1 VRVSFYKLFF
11 TLFLFTNI
19 ACKTYSQCGQAIDL
33 GTWVEEGD
41 VTNGD
46 WQVGGGGANVSQEI
60 NGDPTFLV
68 SPDSFINVIITGTI
82 RVNTAADDDWVGF
95 VFGYQGPD
103 TADSTDYDFYLFDW
117 KQADQNFSGFF
128 GAEGFALSQMQ
139 GNITNLP
146 QAFVGKQGPFANIIA
161 SDYGGTK
168 GWNDLTDYD
177 FALTYTNTRTV
188 ISIEG
193 DTIFDVYGCFG
204 PGRFGFYNYSQSD
217 VIYSDFSYRVA
228 ASFEVV
234 TPEVCVGDTA
244 FLRAL
249 SDSCFTNAG
258 VQVNNT
264 IVGWDWDLGDG
275 NTSTDTNVRHVYNT
289 AGTFDV
295 RLVVTDY
302 LGCTDTAYNQVII
315 RESSTNLGADT
326 AFCADTSVVF
336 DAGTPG
342 SSYAWNTG
350 DTTQTIIAT
359 STGTYQVTLTDI
371 YGCESSDTVLVT
383 SYSLPTKELPADTS
397 ICANDSLFLDAG
409 NAGESFV
416 WNTGDT
422 TQTIT
427 VSAAGSYQVTITNAN
442 NCQISDTF
450 QLSTLAIPSVNLG
463 IDTSICTGDSL
474 VIDAGNAG
482 ATYVWNDGSTNQTL
496 TISSVSTYAVTVT
509 NANTCAVSD
518 TLSLGL
524 YALPIV
530 NLGNDTTICETD
542 TITINAGNSTAT
554 FAWSTGETTQSIS
567 INAIASYQ
575 VTVTDTN
582 SCSDSDTLNLNNY
595 AQPLVDIGS
604 DTSICSG
611 DSITIDPNNTGQ
623 TYQWSTGQA
632 SESISV
638 DTAGIYSVTV
648 TDANTCQNADTLQ
661 LSIYNLPVF
670 SLQADTS
677 ICFGDNLVLDAENA
691 GASFVWQ
698 DGSTNQTLTVNST
711 GTYQVTVTDANT
723 CSNADTMTLGIYSL
737 PIVSLGAD
745 TSICASDTLLLDAQN
760 PTASFVWNTTQST
773 QTIEVN
779 TAGSYQV
786 TVTDTNT
793 CSAADT
799 FTLSIFALPI
809 VSLGADTSIC
819 DEDTLV
825 LDAQNPTSSFVWQD
839 ASTSQTLVATNAA
852 TYGVTVTDTNTCSNS
867 DELVLSIY
875 SLPIVNLGPDT
886 NICLG
891 DNYTLNALN
900 NGASY
905 VWTGGSTNQTLII
918 DTAGTYG
925 VTVTDANT
933 CSETDAMVLVIN
945 QLPVLSI
952 SPADTSICLGES
964 VVLQAFGD
972 ASIIWLNGVGF
983 FPNGMTNS
991 LSPTVTTTYTIEGTD
1006 SIGCVNTFTTD
1017 INVLPLPNISITLP
1031 NDTICKNDTVSGF
1044 ATGGVSY
1051 AWTTN
1056 SAQLN
1061 TTGSANSFFPTQT
1074 TNFQV
1079 TGTDALGCE
1088 NSFDTTIVV
1097 NALPQILVSPFGD
1110 SICVG
1115 QSTNMI
1121 ASGAESYSWSP
1132 ITALSFITDDTLIA
1146 SPTDTITY
1154 TITGTD
1160 SNQCVND
1167 TSIVVNVTP
1176 LPVISATVS
1185 DDSVCTITPTTL
1197 SVTGAVNYIWGP
1209 TSNMIGA
1216 NTANPVVSPVS
1227 TTTYVVTATGPNGC
1241 QALDTVLVV
1250 VFDIPNYSAGS
1261 DTAICAGDTFQLNA
1275 SGGATYI
1282 WNNGNLLSDPNI
1294 PNPNCFPTV
1303 GGFFRVTIT
1312 DTNGC
1317 SFKDN
1322 MFVTVNPKPAA
1333 RAGAN
1338 VSVCKADTI
1347 QVGGNPTGPTGSTF
1361 SWTPVAQVLNPT
1373 ASNPYVFG
1381 DTNTTFKVV
1390 VTNAFGCSDSSTVS
1404 IFVDSLPDASVL
1416 TAPSFICNE
1425 ESGIVAVTGGFNSY
1439 SASPASAVVPLGNG
1453 RFEVS
1458 STSSMSLTIRV
1469 TDIKGCTKNL
1479 IVPIEVKPLP
1489 EISAGDDVIVCQG
1502 DTATLIA
1509 SGEVVSFFWG
1519 NQASIES
1526 SNEQITRVFPESS
1539 VTYTL
1544 TGIDTNGCKGYDDVR
1559 VRVHAKPVIDAGDG
1573 AQDCDLGLV
1582 TLGGYPSGPE
1592 FSSYTWSPV
1601 ELLDNPNAANPVAF
1615 IEDSITY
1622 YLMVENE
1629 FGCVEYDSVVIVP
1642 DCYTI
1647 YAPNAFTPDGDGIN
1661 ETFEIKGFRY
1671 LNPSLEIYDRNGH
1684 ILFQANDFSDGW
1696 DGNDQSAYPV
1706 PNGVYFWRVSFQDKR
1721 GRGFRE
1727 EGKVSLIR

>member
-1 VRVSFYKLFF
+1 VRDSFYQLFF
-11 TLFLFTNI
+11 TLFFI
-19 ACKTYSQCGQAIDL
+19 AYFSVAGFAQCGQAIDL
-33 GTWVEEGD
+33 GTWVEEGN
-41 VTNGD
+41 VANGD
-46 WQVGGGGANVSQEI
+46 WQVGGGGSSVSQVI

-103 TADSTDYDFYLFDW
+103 TLDSNYYDFYLFDW
-117 KQADQNFSGFF
+117 KQADQSFSGFF
-128 GAEGFALSQMQ
+128 GAEGFALTRMQ

-146 QAFVGKQGPFANIIA
+146 QAFSGKQGPFANLIA
-161 SDYGGTK
+161 SDFGGTK

-193 DTIFDVYGCFG
+193 DTIFDIYGCFG

-264 IVGWDWDLGDG
+264 IVAWDWDLGDG
-275 NTSTDTNVRHVYNT
+275 NTSSDTNARHVYST

-302 LGCTDTAYNQVII
+302 LGCTDTAYNVVVI
-315 RESSTNLGADT
+315 RESSTYLGVDT
-326 AFCADTSVVF
+326 AFCADTSVIF

-342 SSYAWNTG
+342 STYLWNTG
-350 DTTQTIIAT
+350 DTTQTITAT
-359 STGTYQVTLTDI
+359 TTGTYQVTLTDI

-383 SYSLPTKELPADTS
+383 SYILPTKELPADTS
-397 ICANDSLFLDAG
+397 ICANDSVVLNAG
-409 NAGESFV
+409 NAGESYL

-422 TQTIT
+422 TQIIT
-427 VSAAGSYQVTITNAN
+427 VSTAGSYQVTITNAN

-450 QLSTLAIPSVNLG
+450 QLTILATPTLNIGV
-463 IDTSICTGDSL
+463 DTSICDGDS
-474 VIDAGNAG
+474 
-482 ATYVWNDGSTNQTL
+482 
-496 TISSVSTYAVTVT
+496 
-509 NANTCAVSD
+509 
-518 TLSLGL
+518 
-524 YALPIV
+524 
-530 NLGNDTTICETD
+530 
-542 TITINAGNSTAT
+542 
-554 FAWSTGETTQSIS
+554 
-567 INAIASYQ
+567 
-575 VTVTDTN
+575 
-582 SCSDSDTLNLNNY
+582 
-595 AQPLVDIGS
+595 
-604 DTSICSG
+604 
-611 DSITIDPNNTGQ
+611 
-623 TYQWSTGQA
+623 
-632 SESISV
+632 
-638 DTAGIYSVTV
+638 
-648 TDANTCQNADTLQ
+648 
-661 LSIYNLPVF
+661 
-670 SLQADTS
+670 
-677 ICFGDNLVLDAENA
+677 LVLDAENP
-691 GASFVWQ
+691 GDTYIWN
-698 DGSTNQTLTVNST
+698 DGSVAQTLSISSS
-711 GTYQVTVTDANT
+711 GLYSVTVTSSSF
-723 CSNADTMTLGIYSL
+723 CSVSDSLNLEVYNL

-745 TSICASDTLLLDAQN
+745 TSICASDTIILDAQN
-760 PTASFVWNTTQST
+760 PTASFVWNTAQTTQA
-773 QTIEVN
+773 IEVN
-779 TAGSYQV
+779 TAGTYQV
-786 TVTDTNT
+786 TVTDTNM

-799 FTLSIFALPI
+799 FALSIYALPI
-809 VSLGADTSIC
+809 ISLGADTSIC
-819 DEDTLV
+819 DEDTLA
-825 LDAQNPTSSFVWQD
+825 LDAQNPTASFVWQD
-839 ASTSQTLVATNAA
+839 ASTNQTLAATNAS
-852 TYGVTVTDTNTCSNS
+852 TYSVTVTDTNTCSNS

-918 DTAGTYG
+918 DSAGTYG
-925 VTVTDANT
+925 VTITDANT
-933 CSETDAMVLVIN
+933 CSETDEMALVIN

-964 VVLQAFGD
+964 VVLQASGD

-983 FPNGMTNS
+983 FPNGATNS
-991 LSPTVTTTYTIEGTD
+991 LSPANTATYTIQGTD

-1017 INVLPLPNISITLP
+1017 INILPLPNINITIP

-1044 ATGGVSY
+1044 ASGGVSY
-1051 AWTTN
+1051 TWAANT
-1056 SAQLN
+1056 AQLN
-1061 TTGSANSFFPTQT
+1061 TSGAANSFFPNQS

-1079 TGTDALGCE
+1079 TGIDAMGCQ

-1097 NALPQILVSPFGD
+1097 LALPQILVSPFGD

-1132 ITALSFITDDTLIA
+1132 ITGLNFITDDTLIA
-1146 SPTDTITY
+1146 SPADTITY

-1167 TSIVVNVTP
+1167 TSIVINVTP
-1176 LPVISATVS
+1176 LPIISATAS

-1209 TSNMIGA
+1209 TSNMTGA

-1241 QALDTVLVV
+1241 QALDTVTVV

-1303 GGFFRVTIT
+1303 GGFFKVTIT

-1322 MFVTVNPKPAA
+1322 MFVAVNPKPTA

-1338 VSVCKADTI
+1338 VSVCKADAI

-1361 SWTPVAQVLNPT
+1361 SWTPAAQVVNPT

-1390 VTNAFGCSDSSTVS
+1390 VTNSFGCSDSNLVS

-1416 TAPSFICNE
+1416 TAPSFICSE

-1439 SASPASAVVPLGNG
+1439 SASPASAVIPLGNG
-1453 RFEVS
+1453 RFEVMP
-1458 STSSMSLTIRV
+1458 TSSLALTIRV
-1469 TDIKGCTKNL
+1469 TDIEGCSKNL
-1479 IVPIEVKPLP
+1479 TVPIEVKPLP
-1489 EISAGDDVIVCQG
+1489 EIFAGDDEIVCQG

-1526 SNEQITRVFPESS
+1526 ANEQVTRVFPETS

-1544 TGIDTNGCKGYDDVR
+1544 TGTDTNGCISYDEVR
-1559 VRVHAKPVIDAGDG
+1559 VSVHAKPVIDAGDG

-1592 FSSYTWSPV
+1592 FSSYSWSPI

-1622 YLMVENE
+1622 YLTVENE

-1642 DCYTI
+1642 DCYTL

-1671 LNPSLEIYDRNGH
+1671 SNPSIEIYDRNGH
-1684 ILFQANDFSDGW
+1684 ILF
-1696 DGNDQSAYPV
+1696 
-1706 PNGVYFWRVSFQDKR
+1706 
-1721 GRGFRE
+1721 
-1727 EGKVSLIR
+1727 